1 MDAHPTTRPRV
12 VAVVPV
18 GTLDGAKSRLGEM
31 LDAEE
36 RLELATRMTRRTIE
50 ATVAT
55 PGIDE
60 TLVVTPD
67 DTVRQLALDAGA
79 RPLRQRSDGLNNGL
93 AEAREEALAAGADAL
108 LVVPTDL
115 PMISPDELER
125 VLATLGDPR
134 RPLVTIVPDRHG
146 RGTNILLVAPPAAV
160 DFAFGR
166 DSRTAHA
173 DRARFAGARLVEI
186 DGPLTLDL
194 DTPDDLLLVEDL
206 VPELVHAR

>member
-1 MDAHPTTRPRV
+1 VDAHPTARPRV

-67 DTVRQLALDAGA
+67 DAVRQLALDAGA

-115 PMISPDELER
+115 PMIASDELGR
-125 VLATLGDPR
+125 VLDTLGDPR

-146 RGTNILLVAPPAAV
+146 RGTNILLVAPPASI

-173 DRARFAGARLVEI
+173 ARARTASARLVEI

-194 DTPDDLLLVEDL
+194 DTPDDLLLVEEL
-206 VPELVHAR
+206 LPELVRAR